1 MQINELKNSLV
12 QAEKDHQE
20 SIARQNRQ
28 MKEKEELVKKKAEEI
43 KGLRKVFDLTNFILE
58 WLLFKKHKR
67 SHAGETNLLRLEE
80 KRALEAENV
89 RLKYDSQ
96 LKNIK
101 SIKAMTICTLST

>member
-12 QAEKDHQE
+12 RAEKDHQE

-67 SHAGETNLLRLEE
+67 SRLGHLNTF
-80 KRALEAENV
+80 A
-89 RLKYDSQ
+89 
-96 LKNIK
+96 I
-101 SIKAMTICTLST
+101 